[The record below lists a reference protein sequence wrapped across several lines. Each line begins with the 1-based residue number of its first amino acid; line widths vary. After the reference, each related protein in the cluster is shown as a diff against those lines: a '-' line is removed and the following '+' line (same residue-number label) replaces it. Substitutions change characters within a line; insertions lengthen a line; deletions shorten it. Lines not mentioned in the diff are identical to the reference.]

1 MDAAHWDELKLVG
14 RTVSHYQILEKLG
27 SGGMG
32 VVYKAR
38 DTKLDR
44 PVALKFLPP
53 HLSTNDE
60 TNARF
65 VREAKAAS
73 ALDHENICTIYEIS
87 ETEEGQLFIAMAYY
101 EGQTLKE
108 RIEQGPPEVEEALD
122 YAVQMA
128 EGLEG
133 AHEAGIIHRDIKP
146 ANVMVTSRG
155 RVKILDFGLAKLAG
169 SVELTRTG
177 TTMGTL
183 AYMSPEQ
190 AQGGGV
196 DYRTDIWSFGVVLYE
211 MLAGQRPFKGNYEAA
226 VLYAI
231 VNADPE
237 PVTVLRPDV
246 PEPLK
251 QIVEKALAK
260 RADER
265 YQTIGEVLADLRA
278 IRRGDEAVSASL
290 WQSLVHEA
298 EAPAA
303 VPATAP
309 RVNITYTLAP
319 AEAKDHANLLIL
331 LHKVRQFW
339 IEGVLEQSIHGEAL
353 IALGKETQP
362 EAIEHPWAQVLELP
376 DQVSRTLPPGQA
388 IGAVFDEV
396 GRSLLIL
403 GAPGAGKTI
412 TLLDLARALLTR
424 AEANPTQPIPVV
436 FNLSSYAD
444 PRQGLRQWLA
454 EELSVKYQVPKKM
467 GRAWLEDN
475 RLVLLLDG
483 LDEVQAEHRA
493 ACVEVINAYV
503 EEHGVPGLAICSR
516 LEDYTAL
523 PVRLRLSGA
532 IRLQPLSPE
541 QVAAYVARSGEALSG
556 LHAALKQDP
565 VLQTL
570 AQTPLMLDVMTMAYR
585 DVPAEALASE
595 ALRTEKARQSH
606 LFETY
611 IERMFRRKGKADRPY
626 AKEQTLGWLTWLAR
640 GMQRHRQTV
649 FLIEQLQPNWLA
661 TRTQRWGYALSSR
674 LLGGLIFGLILAL
687 SFGLFGGMQ
696 VGPFTG
702 LRAVLMVGLILGLL
716 VGLLVGLIDGSRFE
730 RRRLWARVNRAP
742 TRWRVVINV
751 LIIGLVIGLVYG
763 LEEGLIY
770 GLFFG
775 LIFGLIGAVFGGLK
789 RGIVEMKAVPNQG
802 IKLSI
807 RNAVW
812 GGLIYGL
819 IFGLSARLTFGLPA
833 FLWFGGLDVIQHF
846 TLRFLLSR
854 NGRMPRRYAQ
864 FLDYASRLIFLKKV
878 GGGYI
883 FIHRLLLEH
892 FAARR
897 DTKDERLLHTTPV
910 DAV

>member
-1 MDAAHWDELKLVG
+1 
-14 RTVSHYQILEKLG
+14 
-27 SGGMG
+27 
-32 VVYKAR
+32 
-38 DTKLDR
+38 
-44 PVALKFLPP
+44 
-53 HLSTNDE
+53 
-60 TNARF
+60 
-65 VREAKAAS
+65 
-73 ALDHENICTIYEIS
+73 
-87 ETEEGQLFIAMAYY
+87 
-101 EGQTLKE
+101 
-108 RIEQGPPEVEEALD
+108 
-122 YAVQMA
+122 
-128 EGLEG
+128 
-133 AHEAGIIHRDIKP
+133 
-146 ANVMVTSRG
+146 
-155 RVKILDFGLAKLAG
+155 
-169 SVELTRTG
+169 
-177 TTMGTL
+177 
-183 AYMSPEQ
+183 
-190 AQGGGV
+190 
-196 DYRTDIWSFGVVLYE
+196 
-211 MLAGQRPFKGNYEAA
+211 
-226 VLYAI
+226 
-231 VNADPE
+231 
-237 PVTVLRPDV
+237 
-246 PEPLK
+246 
-251 QIVEKALAK
+251 
-260 RADER
+260 
-265 YQTIGEVLADLRA
+265 
-278 IRRGDEAVSASL
+278 
-290 WQSLVHEA
+290 
-298 EAPAA
+298 
-303 VPATAP
+303 
-309 RVNITYTLAP
+309 
-319 AEAKDHANLLIL
+319 
-331 LHKVRQFW
+331 
-339 IEGVLEQSIHGEAL
+339 
-353 IALGKETQP
+353 
-362 EAIEHPWAQVLELP
+362 
-376 DQVSRTLPPGQA
+376 
-388 IGAVFDEV
+388 
-396 GRSLLIL
+396 
-403 GAPGAGKTI
+403 
-412 TLLDLARALLTR
+412 
-424 AEANPTQPIPVV
+424 
-436 FNLSSYAD
+436 
-444 PRQGLRQWLA
+444 
-454 EELSVKYQVPKKM
+454 
-467 GRAWLEDN
+467 
-475 RLVLLLDG
+475 
-483 LDEVQAEHRA
+483 
-493 ACVEVINAYV
+493 
-503 EEHGVPGLAICSR
+503 
-516 LEDYTAL
+516 
-523 PVRLRLSGA
+523 
-532 IRLQPLSPE
+532 
-541 QVAAYVARSGEALSG
+541 VARSGEALSG
-556 LHAALKQDP
+556 LHAALKQDQM
-565 VLQTL
+565 LQTL

-763 LEEGLIY
+763 LEEGLFFGLIY

-812 GGLIYGL
+812 GGLSVGL
-819 IFGLSARLTFGLPA
+819 IFGLSARLIFGLGIGLEEGLIFGLSAGLTFGLPA